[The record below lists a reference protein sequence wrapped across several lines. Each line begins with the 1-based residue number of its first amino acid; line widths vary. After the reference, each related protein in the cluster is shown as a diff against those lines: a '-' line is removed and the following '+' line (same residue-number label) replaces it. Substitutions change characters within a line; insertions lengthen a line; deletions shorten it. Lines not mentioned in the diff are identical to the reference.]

1 MSIESRINAI
11 MNGATHL
18 HVESPDDESCAGDH
32 GIWDGKALV
41 FYNERSQMSFTLYL
55 TDDTGARLS
64 NEVSITVDTT
74 QIESS
79 PEYVMNYRN
88 PGDIGVTYNDDG
100 TINVYVY
107 TDFECEDEQ
116 YYCQVELGRY
126 VIKSREKLV
135 VFKNLP
141 NDTYPIKYS
150 VSYTKDGVQYSIMS
164 VTPSGTVNELH
175 FNEYCTLEGNVFTI
189 TVGDP
194 PSIDVSNIKIISSD
208 GQEKQITESDL
219 VLNDAGDRVATLEF
233 DIAPDYVTVCVMICT
248 NSLGAEFV
256 EEYGGSI
263 YTPYE
268 TNVYP

>member
-1 MSIESRINAI
+1 
-11 MNGATHL
+11 
-18 HVESPDDESCAGDH
+18 
-32 GIWDGKALV
+32 
-41 FYNERSQMSFTLYL
+41 
-55 TDDTGARLS
+55 
-64 NEVSITVDTT
+64 
-74 QIESS
+74 
-79 PEYVMNYRN
+79 
-88 PGDIGVTYNDDG
+88 
-100 TINVYVY
+100 
-107 TDFECEDEQ
+107 
-116 YYCQVELGRY
+116 
-126 VIKSREKLV
+126 
-135 VFKNLP
+135 
-141 NDTYPIKYS
+141 
-150 VSYTKDGVQYSIMS
+150 MS